1 MVVRDNGR
9 IEMSEGGVGEN
20 DRLLNE
26 GEGDVV
32 GDDEIQRIQ
41 NDESERSI
49 QEIVTNVML
58 E

>member
-1 MVVRDNGR
+1 MVVRDGR

-41 NDESERSI
+41 NDESDRSI

>member
-26 GEGDVV
+26 GEGNVV

-41 NDESERSI
+41 NNESDRSI
-49 QEIVTNVML
+49 QEIVTSVML
-58 E
+58 K

>member
-1 MVVRDNGR
+1 MRDNGR
-9 IEMSEGGVGEN
+9 IEMSEGGIGEN

-32 GDDEIQRIQ
+32 GDDKIQRIQ
-41 NDESERSI
+41 NNESDRSI

>member
-1 MVVRDNGR
+1 MRDGR

-20 DRLLNE
+20 E
-26 GEGDVV
+26 GE

-41 NDESERSI
+41 NDESDRSI

>member
-1 MVVRDNGR
+1 MRDGR

-41 NDESERSI
+41 NDE
-49 QEIVTNVML
+49 
-58 E
+58 

>member
-1 MVVRDNGR
+1 MVVRDGR

-41 NDESERSI
+41 NDESDRSI
-49 QEIVTNVML
+49 QEIVTNVMF

>member
-9 IEMSEGGVGEN
+9 IEMSEGGIGEN

-41 NDESERSI
+41 NDESDRSI

>member
-9 IEMSEGGVGEN
+9 IEMSEGGIGEN

>member
-1 MVVRDNGR
+1 MLTLVLTGAR
-9 IEMSEGGVGEN
+9 EN

-26 GEGDVV
+26 GVGDVV
-32 GDDEIQRIQ
+32 SDDEFQRIQ
-41 NDESERSI
+41 NDESDRSI